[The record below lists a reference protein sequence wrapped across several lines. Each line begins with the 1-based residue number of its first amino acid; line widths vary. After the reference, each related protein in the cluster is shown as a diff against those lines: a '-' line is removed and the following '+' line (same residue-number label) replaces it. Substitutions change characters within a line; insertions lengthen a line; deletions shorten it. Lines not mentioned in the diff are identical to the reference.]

1 VLGFQLVP
9 DMNPG
14 LRDSAKDEHPAHD
27 HAEAGDEHHRHGT
40 QQDPDVDEHGGQFP
54 NRPRLSCAS
63 RLGTGRSRFSA
74 LRCAGVGMSVSKAAA
89 AFWRKPRSRTEVARD
104 DARLMS
110 HGCCLVAKPT
120 RR

>member
-1 VLGFQLVP
+1 
-9 DMNPG
+9 
-14 LRDSAKDEHPAHD
+14 
-27 HAEAGDEHHRHGT
+27 
-40 QQDPDVDEHGGQFP
+40 
-54 NRPRLSCAS
+54 
-63 RLGTGRSRFSA
+63 
-74 LRCAGVGMSVSKAAA
+74 MSVSKAAA